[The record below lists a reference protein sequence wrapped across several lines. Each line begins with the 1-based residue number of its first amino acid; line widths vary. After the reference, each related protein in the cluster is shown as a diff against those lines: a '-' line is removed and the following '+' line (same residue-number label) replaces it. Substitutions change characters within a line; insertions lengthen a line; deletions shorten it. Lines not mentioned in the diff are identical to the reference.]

1 MLDEEQ
7 EKTADWTHETMV
19 KHDEDILKLQL
30 ELDIV
35 KSILEEERDSRGEVQ
50 AKALRD
56 AELANERWLQISKQ
70 CEHAQ
75 NELKDA
81 RSVIEALESQQFL
94 SISEMEEIRESNER
108 YMELLGKREQEIS
121 ILKKHLAA
129 NLEGNGKMSSA
140 HHEFR
145 DQPFKLSENE
155 DSPLKA
161 KMKRMQD
168 SLEKARMLNMR
179 YQNDQAYQ
187 LTNEQEMDEVRM
199 QVEAETAEVI
209 VCMQEELAALQQQVA
224 DSDAK
229 ELEMKHQLMF
239 LETESKELKER
250 INLMIQDNEN
260 LGELLE
266 KKDGELRTSSEEW
279 ERLACEIVEIL
290 CNGHEALEDASD
302 QVDFI
307 AESFP
312 QRRSWIGEQVEK
324 MVRTICEKDLLIEE
338 LQQCLEDAHKIRSDM
353 ELKLRSLR
361 GATLAI
367 TEAQQQQ
374 SSEREE
380 EILLLTSQLNAKLS
394 IINDLEEQ
402 VKHAEDKIKKAE
414 ICATVAFMTV
424 NRLSEINAI
433 HLEELKQKELQINE
447 SVEMHRQKDVLFQEQ
462 ANAIAEADR
471 QTEALKAQ
479 LEGCEESAAQL
490 KVKLLE
496 EQEHVR
502 ALEQQLEKAEKDFA
516 ESKVADD
523 LLKVKEKLNEFK
535 MGVHTLNSCM
545 NEYVKDVGRP
555 DKVQT
560 PEKHTA
566 TCMESGDSSPVS

>member
-1 MLDEEQ
+1 MG
-7 EKTADWTHETMV
+7 

-35 KSILEEERDSRGEVQ
+35 KSILEEERASRGELEER
-50 AKALRD
+50 ALRD
-56 AELANERWLQISKQ
+56 ADLANEKYLQISKQ

-94 SISEMEEIRESNER
+94 SFSEMEEIRESNER
-108 YMELLGKREQEIS
+108 CMELLKKQEQEIS
-121 ILKKHLAA
+121 ILKEQLAG
-129 NLEGNGKMSSA
+129 NLEGNGKLSSSYQ
-140 HHEFR
+140 ELR
-145 DQPFKLSENE
+145 DQPFKRSENG

-168 SLEKARMLNMR
+168 SLEMARMLNMR

-187 LTNEQEMDEVRM
+187 ITNEQEMDEVRM

-209 VCMQEELAALQQQVA
+209 VCMQEELAALQQQAA
-224 DSDAK
+224 DSNAK
-229 ELEMKHQLMF
+229 ELEMKHQLML
-239 LETESKELKER
+239 LETESQELKER
-250 INLMIQDNEN
+250 INLMTQDNER

-266 KKDGELRTSSEEW
+266 KKDEDLRTSSEEW
-279 ERLACEIVEIL
+279 ERLACEIAETL
-290 CNGHEALEDASD
+290 SSGHEALEDASD
-302 QVDFI
+302 QVDLI

-312 QRRSWIGEQVEK
+312 QRRSWIGEQVER

-353 ELKLRSLR
+353 DLKLRSLR

-374 SSEREE
+374 SSEREKE
-380 EILLLTSQLNAKLS
+380 VLLLTSQLNAKLS
-394 IINDLEEQ
+394 IIADFEER
-402 VKHAEDKIKKAE
+402 VKLAEDQIKKAE
-414 ICATVAFMTV
+414 LCATVAFMTV
-424 NRLSEINAI
+424 NRLSEINSS
-433 HLEELKQKELQINE
+433 HLEELKHKELQLNE
-447 SVEMHRQKDVLFQEQ
+447 YVEVDLRRDALSQEQ
-462 ANAIAEADR
+462 AHVIAEADR
-471 QTEALKAQ
+471 QIEALKAQ
-479 LEGCEESAAQL
+479 LEGCEESAAEL

-502 ALEQQLEKAEKDFA
+502 AMQQQLEKAEKDFA
-516 ESKVADD
+516 ESKAADD
-523 LLKVKEKLNEFK
+523 LLKVKEKLNEFN

-545 NEYVKDVGRP
+545 NEYVEDVGRP
-555 DKVQT
+555 DKVKT
-560 PEKHTA
+560 PEKHAA
-566 TCMESGDSSPVS
+566 TFMESADSSPVS